1 MASGALL
8 HDRLETGLSR
18 VLHASL
24 VGPGA
29 GALLLV
35 AIVFI
40 NDANIRYSDLHTYSL
55 DGQIVMRLFVCAA
68 CGLYGL
74 AHFSR
79 THDTL
84 LRFPGVWSVLF
95 GAWATFTL
103 LFAVQKLFAIAACLA
118 LWCMVFFIPAVLIQL
133 GGRRTTVL
141 VAVTLTVYM
150 VVSWFLYFA
159 FPYLGRTPYTMPD
172 LSIVY
177 RMGGLGHANSTG
189 RLASLGI
196 AMVLALGFARMARW
210 NRLVPLIGFL
220 AITLYATNSRTA
232 ILATAALAVV
242 CVRYVPL
249 KWSIAA
255 GFLMLVA
262 AGGFLLVASSGSE
275 ELASALSRS
284 GQSEELSSLTGR
296 TEIWAW
302 VLDRIEER
310 PIVGQGYGCARFA
323 MAVFNDLVE
332 QDMAGYHAHNTLLNL
347 ALTTGVVGA
356 VLFLGMIF
364 NLALDFVRQ
373 PSIVPDM
380 ILVLVVVAGIADAVA
395 FSPIPDV
402 YTVLWLI
409 ALFWRQTGMT
419 LEDDSAPVLETAG

>member
-1 MASGALL
+1 M
-8 HDRLETGLSR
+8 
-18 VLHASL
+18 
-24 VGPGA
+24 
-29 GALLLV
+29 
-35 AIVFI
+35 
-40 NDANIRYSDLHTYSL
+40 
-55 DGQIVMRLFVCAA
+55 
-68 CGLYGL
+68 
-74 AHFSR
+74 
-79 THDTL
+79 
-84 LRFPGVWSVLF
+84 
-95 GAWATFTL
+95 
-103 LFAVQKLFAIAACLA
+103 
-118 LWCMVFFIPAVLIQL
+118 
-133 GGRRTTVL
+133 
-141 VAVTLTVYM
+141 
-150 VVSWFLYFA
+150 
-159 FPYLGRTPYTMPD
+159 
-172 LSIVY
+172 
-177 RMGGLGHANSTG
+177 
-189 RLASLGI
+189 
-196 AMVLALGFARMARW
+196 
-210 NRLVPLIGFL
+210 
-220 AITLYATNSRTA
+220 
-232 ILATAALAVV
+232 V

-262 AGGFLLVASSGSE
+262 AGGFLFLASSGSE
-275 ELASALSRS
+275 EACLGISRS
-284 GQSEELSSLTGR
+284 GQSEELSSLTGH

-332 QDMAGYHAHNTLLNL
+332 QDMAGCAHNTLLNL